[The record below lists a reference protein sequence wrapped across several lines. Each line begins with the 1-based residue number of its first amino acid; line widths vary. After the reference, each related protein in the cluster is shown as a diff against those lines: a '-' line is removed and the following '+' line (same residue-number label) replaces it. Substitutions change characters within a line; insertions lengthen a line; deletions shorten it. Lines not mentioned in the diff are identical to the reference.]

1 MTSIVLT
8 MAERG
13 WLPLPALKLGVRR
26 LCAGRLT
33 ELDATA
39 TTRFVQS
46 LDASAVALLPVKA
59 NEQHYEV
66 PARFFELVLGRNLKY
81 SSAYWPAGTTS
92 LDAAE
97 EAMLALTCERAGLID
112 GQDILELGCGW
123 GSLSLY
129 MAKQY
134 PNSRILSVSN
144 SRTQRAFIEHLA
156 PTNLRVVTQDM
167 NTFDPHRT
175 FDRIVTVEMF
185 EHMRNWP
192 ELLRRCATWLRE
204 DGRMFVHVFCH
215 RTHAYPFETEGDGN
229 WMGRYFFT
237 GGMMPSFSMLNSVS
251 GAMAVTEQWYESGNH
266 YQRTA
271 EAWRLNHEQQRSAV
285 VALFRETYG
294 RDAELWY
301 HRWRL
306 FFLSCEELFGYDG
319 GEEWGVGHYVLGKRR
334 G

>member
-1 MTSIVLT
+1 MTSIALT

-13 WLPLPALKLGVRR
+13 WLPLPALQLGVRR
-26 LCAGRLT
+26 LCAERLT
-33 ELDATA
+33 ELDSTA

-46 LDASAVALLPVKA
+46 LGASPVALVPVKA

-66 PARFFELVLGRNLKY
+66 PARFFELVLGKNLKY

-92 LDAAE
+92 LDVAE
-97 EAMLALTCERAGLID
+97 ESMLALTCERAGLAD

-129 MAKQY
+129 MAKRY
-134 PNSRILSVSN
+134 PNSRILAVSN
-144 SRTQRAFIEHLA
+144 SSTQRASIEHRA

-215 RTHAYPFETEGDGN
+215 RTHAYPFETEGAGN

-251 GAMAVTEQWYESGNH
+251 DAMSVTEQWYESGSH

-306 FFLSCEELFGYDG
+306 FFLSCEELFGFHG
-319 GEEWGVGHYVLGKRR
+319 GAEWGVGHYVLAKRL